1 MTEPSHSP
9 LSETESFDRFSLPDA
24 SGRFGPY
31 GGSFVPETLSH
42 PLRELTDAYGKA
54 NADPAFQEELD
65 LLLRTFAGRPTE
77 LYFAKR
83 LTKRLGGAKIY
94 LKREDLLHTGAHK
107 INNALGQALLAKR
120 MGKQRII
127 AETGAGQHGIA
138 TASVC
143 AHFGFDCV
151 IYMGAEDMRRQ
162 ALNVFRMRLSGAE
175 VRGVEAGSKTLK
187 EAINEAMR
195 DWVTNVRSTHYIL
208 GSALGAHP
216 YPGMVRDF
224 HKVIGEETKRQF
236 LQAEGK
242 LPDEMIACVGG
253 GSNAIGFFFD
263 FLEEPSV
270 RLTGVEAGGRS
281 LEQGDHAARFEG
293 GKLGILQGCKTW
305 ILQNPDGQIN
315 PTHSVSAGLDY
326 AAIGPEH
333 AFYKDRGRIGYAN
346 VGDEEALEAFK
357 MLSSEEGI
365 LPALE
370 TSHGLALGFRRATE
384 LPKEQAICINLSGRG
399 DKDAMEA
406 ARLMGVS
413 GLPEMKIQ

>member
-1 MTEPSHSP
+1 MINTTDQLNTNENWI
-9 LSETESFDRFSLPDA
+9 DRFSLPNEE
-24 SGRFGPY
+24 GRFGPY

-42 PLRELTDAYGKA
+42 PLRELNESYLEAQR
-54 NADPAFQEELD
+54 DPAFQAELD
-65 LLLRTFAGRPTE
+65 HLLKTFAGRPTE
-77 LYFAKR
+77 LYFAEQ
-83 LTKRLGGAKIY
+83 LTNEMGGAKIY

-120 MGKQRII
+120 MGKTRII

-143 AHFGFDCV
+143 AHFGFECV

-162 ALNVFRMRLSGAE
+162 ALNVFKMRLSGAE

-195 DWVTNVRSTHYIL
+195 DWVTNVSSTHYIL

-224 HKVIGEETKRQF
+224 HRIIGEETKRQF
-236 LQAEGK
+236 IEKEGK

-263 FLEEPSV
+263 FLEDENV
-270 RLTGVEAGGRS
+270 RLIGVEAGGRS
-281 LEQGDHAARFEG
+281 LNEGEHAARFEG

-333 AFYKDRGRIGYAN
+333 AFYRDRNRIEYAN
-346 VGDEEALEAFK
+346 AGDDDALHAFQL
-357 MLSSEEGI
+357 LSAKEGI

-370 TSHGLALGFRRATE
+370 TSHGLAHAFKRASE
-384 LPKEQAICINLSGRG
+384 LTADKIICVNLSGRG
-399 DKDAMEA
+399 DKDAMEV
-406 ARLMGVS
+406 ARLLGEKS
-413 GLPEMKIQ
+413 SAS

>member
-1 MTEPSHSP
+1 MIKTNEKFDSKF
-9 LSETESFDRFSLPDA
+9 EQVDRFSLPDEN
-24 SGRFGPY
+24 GRFGPY
-31 GGSFVPETLSH
+31 GGSYVPETLSH
-42 PLRELTDAYGKA
+42 PLRELNDAYLDARK
-54 NADPAFQEELD
+54 DPEFEKELSH
-65 LLLRTFAGRPTE
+65 LLRTFAGRPTE
-77 LYFAKR
+77 LYFAEQ
-83 LTKRLGGAKIY
+83 LTKQMGGAKIY

-120 MGKQRII
+120 MGKTRII

-143 AHFGFDCV
+143 AHFGFECV

-162 ALNVFRMRLSGAE
+162 ALNVFRMRLSGAK
-175 VRGVEAGSKTLK
+175 VIGVEAGSKTLK

-195 DWVTNVRSTHYIL
+195 DWVTNIRNTHYIL

-224 HKVIGEETKRQF
+224 HRIIGEETKKQF
-236 LQAEGK
+236 IDKIGR

-263 FLEEPSV
+263 FLEEESV
-270 RLTGVEAGGRS
+270 RLVGVEAGGKS
-281 LEQGDHAARFEG
+281 LTEGEHAARFEG

-305 ILQNPDGQIN
+305 ILQNSDGQIN

-333 AFYKDRGRIGYAN
+333 AFYRDRNRIQFAN
-346 VGDEEALEAFK
+346 ASDEDALNAFQL
-357 MLSSEEGI
+357 LSAKEGI

-370 TSHGLALGFRRATE
+370 TSHGLSYAFKRAGE
-384 LPKEQAICINLSGRG
+384 LTSDQIICVNLSGRG
-399 DKDAMEA
+399 DRDAMEVE
-406 ARLMGVS
+406 RLLSEKDSNLGD
-413 GLPEMKIQ
+413 K